1 VIYARR
7 ASPLHATRPVV
18 GVAWCGAL
26 AACALVADHPLVLGA
41 LLAAVVAAGLAARV
55 GDRMWTAAKIAVP
68 IAIVWLIVEP
78 LVLRHGLTVI
88 ARLGELPPFGQI
100 DVTLEATVAGGI
112 YGLRTIVVIL
122 AFGLYAAAVDPDEVL
137 RLFRRRGMRSAL
149 TVTVATRMV
158 SVLQRDAARYD
169 DGRRCRGAGE
179 PSRLAVV
186 RTVTTGAL
194 DRALDVS
201 AALELRGYGVRRT
214 ADRGRAPAPPWSRH
228 DLAFAASALAVVAL
242 LLIGETTGAWRF
254 DWDPRLT
261 GAPLGQVGAL
271 SAALL
276 VVVLAPF
283 LDRRGIARW

>member
-1 VIYARR
+1 MIYARR
-7 ASPLHATRPVV
+7 ASPLHAARPVV

-68 IAIVWLIVEP
+68 IAVVWLVVEP

-100 DVTLEATVAGGI
+100 DITLEATVAGGI

-158 SVLQRDAARYD
+158 GVLQRDAARYD

-201 AALELRGYGVRRT
+201 AALELRGYGVRPP
-214 ADRGRAPAPPWSRH
+214 AGRGRSPASPWSRH
-228 DLAFAASALAVVAL
+228 DLAFAASALAIVAL
-242 LLIGETTGAWRF
+242 LVIGETTGAWRF